1 MKRFFLLLTIF
12 LALFYRNAFFAR
24 FFQDDFLLLQL
35 AKSGNIFRPIA
46 NFPYRPVSIQIF
58 YGFCFRLFGE
68 NPFGYHILLF
78 LIFIAALFFVYKL
91 SNWQTV
97 VIYAF
102 NVSLFPLFY
111 WVAASYFV
119 FAAFFTFGAVYFYKN
134 SKILPA
140 LLFFIFGLL
149 SNEIVVVLPLLLFLT
164 KISKKVW
171 VFFFIDVLYLFFRT
185 HLSLPQAKDYTL
197 DFSLKFLTT
206 FKWYF
211 LRIFNL
217 PEGRLAINPLILVL
231 FVFLILILLAS
242 YKNFSLKKFIFG
254 ISWFFIGAL
263 PFFFLP
269 YHISA
274 YYLTISLFGPAVFIS
289 NILSS
294 NRKLTIVFLIFY
306 LSLAVIGLDM
316 LSKTHWII
324 LKP

>member
-1 MKRFFLLLTIF
+1 MKKFFLLLTVS
-12 LALFYRNAFFAR
+12 LAFFYRDAFFAR

-35 AKSGNIFRPIA
+35 VKSGVFFRPIA

-58 YGFCFRLFGE
+58 YGFCFKLFGE
-68 NPFGYHILLF
+68 NPFGYHVLLF

-119 FAAFFTFGAVYFYKN
+119 LAAFFTFGAVYFYKN

-140 LLFFIFGLL
+140 LLFFVFGLL
-149 SNEIVVVLPLLLFLT
+149 SNEIVVVLPLLLLLT

-171 VFFFIDVLYLFFRT
+171 VFFLIDVLYLLFRMR
-185 HLSLPQAKDYTL
+185 LSLPQAQDYAL
-197 DFSLKFLTT
+197 DFSLKFLAT

-217 PEGRLAINPLILVL
+217 PEGRLAMNPLIFVL
-231 FVFLILILLAS
+231 FVFLILILLTS

-269 YHISA
+269 YHMSA

-289 NILSS
+289 SLFNS
-294 NRKLTIVFLIFY
+294 NRKLAIIFLTFY
-306 LSLAVIGLDM
+306 LLLSVFSLEA
-316 LSKTHWII
+316 LSQTHWII